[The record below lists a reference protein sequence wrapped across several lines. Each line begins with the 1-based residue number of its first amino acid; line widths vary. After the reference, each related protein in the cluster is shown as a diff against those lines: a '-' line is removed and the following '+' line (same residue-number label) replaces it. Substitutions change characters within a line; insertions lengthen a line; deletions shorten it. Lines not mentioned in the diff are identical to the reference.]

1 MEVREMDFT
10 SLKDEDRESVHS
22 QLPRELTC
30 ESSGDD
36 INCRLKYKQS
46 FIFLKRGTGESS
58 PALVPL

>member
-1 MEVREMDFT
+1 MEVREMDLT

-22 QLPRELTC
+22 RRPRELTC

-36 INCRLKYKQS
+36 INYRLKYKQS